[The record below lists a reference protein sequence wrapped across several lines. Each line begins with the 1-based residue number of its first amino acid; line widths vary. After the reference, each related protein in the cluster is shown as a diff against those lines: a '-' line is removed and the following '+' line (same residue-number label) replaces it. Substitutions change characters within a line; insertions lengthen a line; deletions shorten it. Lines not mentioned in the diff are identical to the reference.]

1 VQADVI
7 VVDAQGRFVDNLQ
20 REQFELR
27 VDDRPQPI
35 SVFER
40 VRSGR
45 RASSVQPAAVRG
57 GVEPP
62 SSGERTAQ
70 PLNEGRTVLFF
81 VDDFHLA
88 HASLERAR
96 RVLTNFIDSEIA
108 INDRAAIAST
118 SGQTG
123 FLQQLTSN
131 SAVLRAAVARLRNR
145 LPAATDVEIPR
156 MTTHQAHVL
165 DGGSDRGLLGFFVRE
180 TQRVHPFLLP
190 EAAENIVLG
199 RARQIV
205 EQSAVITLETL
216 SALEGLVRSVADL
229 PGRKVAFFVSD
240 GFLMNLRG
248 SDTADRLRR
257 IADAAARSRVVI
269 YTMDARGLATL
280 PSFDA
285 SRPVV
290 FDPAGIVDRTD
301 ADELS
306 ASQEALFRLA
316 ADTGGRA
323 LINSNALV
331 EAVPRALQE
340 TSLYYLLGWTPGP
353 EEQQNSRFHLIEV
366 SIRGRPELIVRVP
379 RGFYDVPPPT
389 EAAAAT
395 SSRRRRQSETP
406 ATPAASPAETAL
418 LSALHS
424 IHPVT
429 TLPAS
434 LSLGFVDMQDTG
446 TVLTASTHLNATTL
460 DFGPSDGDRRQA
472 VVDIVSAVFN
482 DQGQGVSSVKETLT
496 ISPPSTSSTKAV
508 NHRLTYSHR
517 FRLDPG
523 IYQVRVAAR
532 DSRTGRAGSAMEWIE
547 IPNLTDGPF
556 SMSSLILG
564 QRAEGAGRREA
575 GATASVSPLEVNAGH
590 RFGRAHPLRL
600 LTYIYNAERSAAPP
614 DVVLKVQVFRDDRP
628 VIATPLSRLK
638 TEGIEDLSRIPYLA
652 ELNTEGMPGG
662 SYILQVTAFDRT
674 ARTNASQRTSFE
686 IE

>member
-1 VQADVI
+1 
-7 VVDAQGRFVDNLQ
+7 L
-20 REQFELR
+20 
-27 VDDRPQPI
+27 
-35 SVFER
+35 
-40 VRSGR
+40 
-45 RASSVQPAAVRG
+45 
-57 GVEPP
+57 
-62 SSGERTAQ
+62 
-70 PLNEGRTVLFF
+70 
-81 VDDFHLA
+81 
-88 HASLERAR
+88 
-96 RVLTNFIDSEIA
+96 
-108 INDRAAIAST
+108 
-118 SGQTG
+118 
-123 FLQQLTSN
+123 
-131 SAVLRAAVARLRNR
+131 
-145 LPAATDVEIPR
+145 
-156 MTTHQAHVL
+156 
-165 DGGSDRGLLGFFVRE
+165 FVRE
-180 TQRVHPFLLP
+180 TRRVHPFLLP
-190 EAAENIVLG
+190 DAAENIVLG

-205 EQSAVITLETL
+205 EQSAAVTLETL
-216 SALEGLVRSVADL
+216 MALEGLVRSVAEL

-248 SDTADRLRR
+248 SDTANRLRR

-280 PSFDA
+280 PSLDA
-285 SRPVV
+285 SRPAV

-446 TVLTASTHLNATTL
+446 TVLTASTHLNTTTL
-460 DFGPSDGDRRQA
+460 DFGPSDGDTRQA

-496 ISPPSTSSTKAV
+496 ISPPSTPSTKAV
-508 NHRLTYSHR
+508 SHRLTYSHR

-547 IPNLTDGPF
+547 IPSLSGGPF

-564 QRAEGAGRREA
+564 ERAAGPSQSEA
-575 GATASVSPLEVNAGH
+575 DAAVSASPIEVNASH
-590 RFGRAHPLRL
+590 HFGRGQRLRL
-600 LTYIYNAERSAAPP
+600 LTYLYNAERSAAPP
-614 DVVLKVQVFRDDRP
+614 DVALKIQVFLGEKQ

-638 TEGIEDLSRIPYLA
+638 TEGIEDLSRIPYLV
-652 ELNTEGMPGG
+652 ELNTEGMPSG
-662 SYILQVTAFDRT
+662 SYFLQVTAFDRT
-674 ARTNASQRTSFE
+674 ARTNASQRASFE